1 MAKLDARAN
10 WSRTNWSN
18 GGLALPIFSQK
29 VNPAQNTNQGS
40 PSRCLRVLGYRTCSY
55 LFHLSFQFMFVR
67 ITGRLFLSL
76 GSKQQFILPLIETAI
91 ASGKIVAKSTYA
103 PWQTSCSGSN
113 IKFLQPL
120 FAYLEENKDAES
132 RDLDG
137 RFCLLRSMLMQ
148 LHPPAS
154 PEVTKLGHR

>member
-1 MAKLDARAN
+1 
-10 WSRTNWSN
+10 
-18 GGLALPIFSQK
+18 
-29 VNPAQNTNQGS
+29 
-40 PSRCLRVLGYRTCSY
+40 
-55 LFHLSFQFMFVR
+55 MFVR

-120 FAYLEENKDAES
+120 FAYLEEHKDAES
-132 RDLDG
+132 QDLDG
-137 RFCLLRSMLMQ
+137 RFGLSRSALMQ
-148 LHPPAS
+148 LPPPAN
-154 PEVTKLGHR
+154 PEAMILDHR